1 LIVEQL
7 PTEIYTSN
15 IYKITIENQ
24 VWFIDIGNAQPAV
37 NAVSSIETVRGVLI
51 THAHYDHIYGINQ
64 LINCFPD
71 CKIYASEYAKEGLYS
86 EKLNLSFYHED
97 PIIYKGNN
105 VEIIYDCS
113 VIPLTSN
120 FEIKCIHTPGHNLGC
135 MSFLL
140 GDYFFTGDSFI
151 PGIPVVTK
159 LKSGNK
165 EQNKLSLQRIKSLV
179 KPKTIVC
186 PGHGP
191 IYLASNIL
199 GF

>member
-1 LIVEQL
+1 MIVEQL

-15 IYKITIENQ
+15 IYKISIDKD
-24 VWFIDIGNAQPAV
+24 VWFIDIGNAQPAIA
-37 NAVSSIETVRGVLI
+37 AVSSKETVRGVFI
-51 THAHYDHIYGINQ
+51 THAHYDHMYGINQ
-64 LINCFPD
+64 LKDCFPD

-97 PIIYKGNN
+97 PIIYKGEN
-105 VEIIYDCS
+105 VEIIYDCND
-113 VIPLTSN
+113 IPLSSN
-120 FEIKCIHTPGHNLGC
+120 FELKCIFTPGHNLGC

-159 LKSGNK
+159 LKTGNK
-165 EQNKLSLQRIKSLV
+165 EQNESSLQRIKSII
-179 KPKTIVC
+179 KPETIVC

-191 IYLASNIL
+191 IYSGNSLSI
-199 GF
+199 